1 MESVFK
7 SYVLSAQACK
17 AVLVGLIRR
26 QSQKLIL
33 LEQPGNH
40 VVQLKL
46 LQDRDRTLD
55 LVIFKQVQF
64 LC

>member
-7 SYVLSAQACK
+7 SYVLSAQGCK

-26 QSQKLIL
+26 QSQRLIL